1 MTKHTPKASK
11 MEPKSEVRHPLNR
24 HSPEDPVKKGAMCNP
39 YIIYYV
45 SSTSALFEKVIF
57 PSMGHPKIKEK
68 SGLRPRLPKNIAN
81 IKQKAPKGS
90 QRGAPGGPR
99 VAQGLQNGS
108 QILSKFLKKRG
119 LCPGALQKGA
129 KGTPGPPKNIKNE
142 GKLTR
147 TRAQHSQKNRDGEE
161 VFAETRGINRASP
174 SPKIGD
180 GDAPHAMS
188 SEVLSI
194 TGTGYLKA
202 RWRAGAL
209 RPWITLKK

>member
-1 MTKHTPKASK
+1 M
-11 MEPKSEVRHPLNR
+11 
-24 HSPEDPVKKGAMCNP
+24 
-39 YIIYYV
+39 
-45 SSTSALFEKVIF
+45 
-57 PSMGHPKIKEK
+57 KEK
-68 SGLRPRLPKNIAN
+68 SALRPGSQKNIT
-81 IKQKAPKGS
+81 KVMQRVPKGS
-90 QRGAPGGPR
+90 HRDAHGGPRGAP
-99 VAQGLQNGS
+99 GLQNGS

-161 VFAETRGINRASP
+161 VFAETRGINRPSP

-209 RPWITLKK
+209 RPWIHTPERILWHMHR

>member
-1 MTKHTPKASK
+1 

-45 SSTSALFEKVIF
+45 SSTSALFEKVTF
-57 PSMGHPKIKEK
+57 SFH
-68 SGLRPRLPKNIAN
+68 
-81 IKQKAPKGS
+81 
-90 QRGAPGGPR
+90 GAPQNKGKIGSATE
-99 VAQGLQNGS
+99 VA
-108 QILSKFLKKRG
+108 KKHRKHQ
-119 LCPGALQKGA
+119 AKGA
-129 KGTPGPPKNIKNE
+129 KGEPKGRPWGPEGSPGSPKWLSNPIEIPQKTGSLSRCPPKGCQGYPWTPQKYEKKNK

-209 RPWITLKK
+209 RPWIRRASPWLLA

>member
-1 MTKHTPKASK
+1 MFQAHRPSSK
-11 MEPKSEVRHPLNR
+11 KSL
-24 HSPEDPVKKGAMCNP
+24 
-39 YIIYYV
+39 
-45 SSTSALFEKVIF
+45 F

-180 GDAPHAMS
+180 GDALRRCFPSLELDILRHGGGQAPCALGYAAP
-188 SEVLSI
+188 VLA
-194 TGTGYLKA
+194 LL
-202 RWRAGAL
+202 AGVTDLGAD
-209 RPWITLKK
+209 

>member
-1 MTKHTPKASK
+1 
-11 MEPKSEVRHPLNR
+11 
-24 HSPEDPVKKGAMCNP
+24 
-39 YIIYYV
+39 
-45 SSTSALFEKVIF
+45 
-57 PSMGHPKIKEK
+57 MGHPKIKEK

-99 VAQGLQNGS
+99 IPQGLQNGS

-129 KGTPGPPKNIKNE
+129 KDTPGPPKILKNE

-209 RPWITLKK
+209 RPWIWSDITKDPKQGGIQGIRESNQHQLLGSVWNCSCHDCILLTAT

>member
-1 MTKHTPKASK
+1 
-11 MEPKSEVRHPLNR
+11 
-24 HSPEDPVKKGAMCNP
+24 
-39 YIIYYV
+39 
-45 SSTSALFEKVIF
+45 
-57 PSMGHPKIKEK
+57 MGHPKIKEK

-209 RPWITLKK
+209 RPWICSHFANSTYFGLIDSDFRPGCQEKVAFGAEQKTLRECRGLTP

>member
-1 MTKHTPKASK
+1 MGAQGEPRVSK
-11 MEPKSEVRHPLNR
+11 MALKSYRNSSKNGV
-24 HSPEDPVKKGAMCNP
+24 SVPV
-39 YIIYYV
+39 
-45 SSTSALFEKVIF
+45 
-57 PSMGHPKIKEK
+57 PSK
-68 SGLRPRLPKNIAN
+68 RV
-81 IKQKAPKGS
+81 
-90 QRGAPGGPR
+90 PR
-99 VAQGLQNGS
+99 VPLD
-108 QILSKFLKKRG
+108 
-119 LCPGALQKGA
+119 
-129 KGTPGPPKNIKNE
+129 PPKKYIKNE

-209 RPWITLKK
+209 RPWIYIYIHTFNSIFLELKLKYGPLNI

>member
-1 MTKHTPKASK
+1 
-11 MEPKSEVRHPLNR
+11 V
-24 HSPEDPVKKGAMCNP
+24 
-39 YIIYYV
+39 
-45 SSTSALFEKVIF
+45 
-57 PSMGHPKIKEK
+57 
-68 SGLRPRLPKNIAN
+68 
-81 IKQKAPKGS
+81 
-90 QRGAPGGPR
+90 
-99 VAQGLQNGS
+99 
-108 QILSKFLKKRG
+108 
-119 LCPGALQKGA
+119 
-129 KGTPGPPKNIKNE
+129 
-142 GKLTR
+142 TR

-209 RPWITLKK
+209 RPWIYAAPVPGRWRDNAVNDQFLIIPTRGYAFPPPCPLKINFFLIQFQIPLFEGKWCQMGAQGGSQNPQKSVKIWKSAPQSAFWDGT

>member
-1 MTKHTPKASK
+1 M
-11 MEPKSEVRHPLNR
+11 
-24 HSPEDPVKKGAMCNP
+24 P
-39 YIIYYV
+39 YAIR
-45 SSTSALFEKVIF
+45 ALFTMFQAHRPSSKKSLF
-57 PSMGHPKIKEK
+57 PSIGHPKMKEK
-68 SGLRPRLPKNIAN
+68 LALRPRSPKNIT
-81 IKQKAPKGS
+81 KLMQRVPKGS
-90 QRGAPGGPR
+90 HRDAYGGPRGAP
-99 VAQGLQNGS
+99 GLQNGS

-142 GKLTR
+142 EKLTR

-209 RPWITLKK
+209 RPWITR

>member
-1 MTKHTPKASK
+1 MFQAHRPSSK
-11 MEPKSEVRHPLNR
+11 KSL
-24 HSPEDPVKKGAMCNP
+24 
-39 YIIYYV
+39 
-45 SSTSALFEKVIF
+45 F

-209 RPWITLKK
+209 RPWIYIYIYMATSRLLSTPL

>member
-1 MTKHTPKASK
+1 
-11 MEPKSEVRHPLNR
+11 
-24 HSPEDPVKKGAMCNP
+24 
-39 YIIYYV
+39 
-45 SSTSALFEKVIF
+45 
-57 PSMGHPKIKEK
+57 MGHPKIKEK

-209 RPWITLKK
+209 RPWIYIYISRSKGYLMERWKGNPLLSDTH

>member
-1 MTKHTPKASK
+1 
-11 MEPKSEVRHPLNR
+11 
-24 HSPEDPVKKGAMCNP
+24 
-39 YIIYYV
+39 
-45 SSTSALFEKVIF
+45 
-57 PSMGHPKIKEK
+57 MGHPKIKEK

-142 GKLTR
+142 RKLTR
-147 TRAQHSQKNRDGEE
+147 TRAQHSQKNRNGEE

-209 RPWITLKK
+209 RPWIRRASPWPLA